1 MEHHEVIEKIKKARK
16 WQLIVAIPV
25 GIILVGSI
33 LLRGSGLGLGDD
45 TLTGIAAC
53 LVIGGLIFSAWN
65 WRCPVCHI
73 YLGKNMNPDFC
84 HKCGTKLK
92 E

>member
-1 MEHHEVIEKIKKARK
+1 MEHHEVIEKIKKAK
-16 WQLIVAIPV
+16 KIQLFVAVPV
-25 GIILVGSI
+25 GIALVGMV
-33 LLRGSGLGLGDD
+33 LLRNTTISTD
-45 TLTGIAAC
+45 TLTAIAVC
-53 LVIGGLIFSAWN
+53 IVIAGLIFSAWN
-65 WRCPVCHI
+65 WRCPVCHT